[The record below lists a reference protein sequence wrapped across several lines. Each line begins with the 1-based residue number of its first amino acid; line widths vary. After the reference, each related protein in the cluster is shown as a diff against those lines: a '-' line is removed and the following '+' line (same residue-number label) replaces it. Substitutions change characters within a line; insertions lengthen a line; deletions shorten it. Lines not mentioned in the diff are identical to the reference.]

1 VLETYFNR
9 KTERQKTY
17 RVAPR
22 RTRFTIFYNGNAMML
37 SWVGLKQDRGQKVV
51 AWQDVVRIDAFK
63 RDLYVVDLI
72 CLRILLDDNATVEID
87 EEMEGWDSLVDNLP
101 EYLLGCERFGEWFD
115 KVAYPPFKPKL
126 TVIYRRNYCDSN
138 RYEVLVS
145 A

>member
-1 VLETYFNR
+1 MLETYFNR

-22 RTRFTIFYNGNAMML
+22 RTRFTIFYNANAMTL
-37 SWVGLKQDRGQKVV
+37 SWVGLKQDRGEKVV

-101 EYLLGCERFGEWFD
+101 EYLPGCERFSEWFD

-126 TVIYRRNYCDSN
+126 TVIYRRKTVILN
-138 RYEVLVS
+138 RYEVLVC